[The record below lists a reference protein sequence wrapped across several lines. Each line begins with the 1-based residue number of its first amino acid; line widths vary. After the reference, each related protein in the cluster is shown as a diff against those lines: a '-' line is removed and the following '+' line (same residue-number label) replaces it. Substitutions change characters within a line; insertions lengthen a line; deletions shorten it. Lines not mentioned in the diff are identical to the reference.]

1 MTQVS
6 YRFRCYPNKTQQ
18 AQLQRYF
25 GSKRFVWNLC
35 LAWRSNLYEALGES
49 VTGVDLS
56 RELTWLKRL
65 EGYDWLREVPS
76 TVLTQALRD
85 QDRAFRNFF
94 AGRASYPQFKARY
107 HDQSI
112 RFQIDQRRVTSY
124 YRAGE
129 LLKLPGLGKLK
140 VRWSRKPTGVPKMVT
155 LSRDRAGRYFI
166 TLSVE
171 EAIEP
176 KPAAGQAVGI
186 DRGVKAAL
194 VLSDGTAIANPRHLA
209 QRQEQLA
216 RLQKRLARQKKGS
229 NRRRHTVRRIAR
241 LHARIADTRRDW
253 LHKTTS
259 RLVDENQVIVL
270 EDLNVAGMTA
280 SAKGDR
286 EQPGKQV
293 RQKAGLNRAILDV
306 AFSELARQIEYKAE
320 WYGRTVLKV
329 DRFYPS
335 SKTCS
340 ACGHRLDELRLDVRE
355 WTCPKCGIE
364 HDRDINAAR
373 NILREGLKRLTPG
386 GTGEVRASGGEGAC
400 PVAVSARIVEL
411 SNPCPEQG
419 R

>member
-94 AGRASYPQFKARY
+94 AGRASYPQFKARH

-176 KPAAGQAVGI
+176 KPAAGQGGR
-186 DRGVKAAL
+186 DRPWRQGGPGVIRWHSHRQSAPPGAAPGTTGEAAKAPGATEERIEPAAAYRPP
-194 VLSDGTAIANPRHLA
+194 DCTAPCPDCRHA
-209 QRQEQLA
+209 A
-216 RLQKRLARQKKGS
+216 RLAAQ
-229 NRRRHTVRRIAR
+229 
-241 LHARIADTRRDW
+241 D
-253 LHKTTS
+253 
-259 RLVDENQVIVL
+259 
-270 EDLNVAGMTA
+270 DL
-280 SAKGDR
+280 
-286 EQPGKQV
+286 
-293 RQKAGLNRAILDV
+293 KAGGRKPSHRPRGPERGRDD
-306 AFSELARQIEYKAE
+306 RQ
-320 WYGRTVLKV
+320 
-329 DRFYPS
+329 
-335 SKTCS
+335 
-340 ACGHRLDELRLDVRE
+340 
-355 WTCPKCGIE
+355 
-364 HDRDINAAR
+364 
-373 NILREGLKRLTPG
+373 REGRP
-386 GTGEVRASGGEGAC
+386 
-400 PVAVSARIVEL
+400 
-411 SNPCPEQG
+411 
-419 R
+419 